1 MKMSPF
7 DHRQDRELGNALRS
21 ALSGNDEAGFVQRVV
36 DSAAAIQEQRA
47 EGGDWWEILNS
58 WSKPGLAAAAI
69 GIFAAA
75 LFWWA
80 GTQQEVP
87 TSTNALADPLQASVE
102 IPAAFLANQAPDLN
116 EVLSRELGN

>member
-36 DSAAAIQEQRA
+36 DAAAEIQERRA
-47 EGGDWWEILNS
+47 EAGDWWEILNS

-69 GIFAAA
+69 GIVAAA

-80 GTQQEVP
+80 GTQEVP
-87 TSTNALADPLQASVE
+87 TSSNALADPLQASVE

-116 EVLSRELGN
+116 EVLALEFGN